1 MAHGLGFY
9 GDGVNFQASGN
20 CLWLVTLL
28 DPYLV
33 LGFFLEV
40 QASLNQEMDSREDS
54 GKLVGHMD
62 CRILS
67 PLDLP
72 PVLLVDGIL

>member
-1 MAHGLGFY
+1 MAHGLRFY

-20 CLWLVTLL
+20 CLCLVILF

-33 LGFFLEV
+33 LGSFLEV
-40 QASLNQEMDSREDS
+40 QASLSQEMDSREDS